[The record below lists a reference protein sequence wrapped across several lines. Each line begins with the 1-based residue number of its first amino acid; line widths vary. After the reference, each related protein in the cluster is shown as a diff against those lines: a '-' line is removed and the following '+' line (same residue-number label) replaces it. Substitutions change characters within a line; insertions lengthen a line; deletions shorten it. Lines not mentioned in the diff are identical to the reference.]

1 MFNLLVLLLV
11 IKFYVHSNVF
21 KLIKKK
27 HEQDAI
33 TAVHNYKQ
41 NYHDNNVFELVLAV
55 IKNMF
60 FTLMIAVGTCQ
71 PKYQFLI

>member
-1 MFNLLVLLLV
+1 MFNLLVLLFV

-33 TAVHNYKQ
+33 TAVIITNK
-41 NYHDNNVFELVLAV
+41 
-55 IKNMF
+55 ITMTTMF
-60 FTLMIAVGTCQ
+60 LNLFWL
-71 PKYQFLI
+71 